1 MIKNLIPVI
10 AKEFGVEIG
19 EEFELQGYLG
29 SKHRFNEDRLEVS
42 FGNEWIKSGLTINA
56 LGNIEIIKLLFLSCP
71 CISLGI
77 SPRNAITFC
86 IPAFLKSFI
95 LSLTVSFVEDTQV
108 KCAIDGTPYSRL
120 IFSAICK
127 VYLLVPP
134 PAP

>member
-56 LGNIEIIKLLFLSCP
+56 LGNIEIIKLPYNPKVNDVYWTYALDNFELVSVVW
-71 CISLGI
+71 LNHATDYTRKVTGTVF
-77 SPRNAITFC
+77 RTKEEAIAAR
-86 IPAFLKSFI
+86 PKKYRE
-95 LSLTVSFVEDTQV
+95 LTGKEWQE
-108 KCAIDGTPYSRL
+108 
-120 IFSAICK
+120 
-127 VYLLVPP
+127 
-134 PAP
+134 